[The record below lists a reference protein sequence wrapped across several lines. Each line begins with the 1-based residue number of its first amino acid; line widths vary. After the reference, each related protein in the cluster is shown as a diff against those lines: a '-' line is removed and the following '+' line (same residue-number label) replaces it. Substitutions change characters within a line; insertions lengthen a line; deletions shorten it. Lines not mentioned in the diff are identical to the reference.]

1 MMRWRTGEPG
11 MLERERA
18 APPEPGRDGILM
30 QVIACGLCRTDL
42 HVIDHELPVHLNR
55 VVPGHQ
61 IVGRVVDIGAEVTD
75 FGLGDLVGVAW
86 LHSTC
91 GICEFCVGGRENL
104 CEGARF
110 TGWDVDGGF
119 SEFAVAEASFAY
131 PLDADDDPV
140 TTAPLLCAG
149 LIGYRALKRANL
161 PPGGVLG
168 IYGFGSSAHLTAQL
182 AMAQGARVMVMT
194 RGKENQ
200 ALAAR
205 LGADFVGGEADVP
218 ERPLDSAIVFAPAGD
233 LIRSA
238 LRAVDRGGT
247 VVAAG
252 IHMSTIPPIDYDTEL
267 FGERDLRSVTANTR
281 ADGREF
287 LRLARSAGLMPTVTT
302 YSFDEIPRAVDDLR
316 AGRAS
321 GSIVMNLRDRR

>member
-1 MMRWRTGEPG
+1 
-11 MLERERA
+11 MLVHV
-18 APPEPGRDGILM
+18 M
-30 QVIACGLCRTDL
+30 ACGLCRTDL
-42 HVIDHELPVHLNR
+42 HVIDQELPVHLER

-61 IVGRVVDIGAEVTD
+61 IVGRVVDIGSEVTG
-75 FGLGDLVGVAW
+75 FNPGDLVGVAW

-91 GICEFCVGGRENL
+91 GVCAYCVGGRENL
-104 CEGARF
+104 CERARF
-110 TGWDVDGGF
+110 TGWDTDGGF
-119 SEFAVAEASFAY
+119 SEFALTEAAFTY
-131 PLDADDDPV
+131 PLDPDDDPI

-182 AMAQGARVMVMT
+182 AMAQGARVLVMT
-194 RGKENQ
+194 RGAENQ
-200 ALAAR
+200 ALAAQ
-205 LGADFVGGEADVP
+205 LGADFVGSEADQP
-218 ERPLDSAIVFAPAGD
+218 GRPLDSAIVFAPAGA

-238 LRAVDRGGT
+238 LRSVDRGGT

-252 IHMSTIPPIDYDTEL
+252 IHMSAIPPIDYDTEL

-287 LRLARSAGLMPTVTT
+287 LRPARNVGLTPTVTT
-302 YSFDEIPRAVDDLR
+302 YPFDELPRAVDDLR
-316 AGRAS
+316 GGRAS
-321 GSIVMNLRDRR
+321 GSTVINVMDR

>member
-1 MMRWRTGEPG
+1 
-11 MLERERA
+11 MLELVDTARLE
-18 APPEPGRDGILM
+18 PPAGAILV
-30 QVIACGLCRTDL
+30 QVLACGLCRTDL
-42 HVIDHELPVHLNR
+42 HVIDHELPVHHEH

-61 IVGRVVDIGAEVTD
+61 IVGRVMDIGPEVA
-75 FGLGDLVGVAW
+75 GLDPGDLVGVAW

-91 GICEFCVGGRENL
+91 GLCAHCVGGRENL
-104 CEGARF
+104 CERARF
-110 TGWDVDGGF
+110 TGWDTDGGF
-119 SEFAVAEASFAY
+119 SEFTIAEAPFAY
-131 PLDADDDPV
+131 RLDRDDDPI

-182 AMAQGARVMVMT
+182 AMAQGARVLVMT
-194 RGKENQ
+194 RGAENQ
-200 ALAAR
+200 ALAAH
-205 LGADFVGGEADVP
+205 LGADFVGGEADDP
-218 ERPLDSAIVFAPAGD
+218 GRPLDSAIVFAPAGP
-233 LIRSA
+233 LIKSA

-252 IHMSTIPPIDYDTEL
+252 IHMSTIPPIDYDAEL

-287 LRLARSAGLMPTVTT
+287 LRLARNIGLTPTVTT
-302 YSFDEIPRAVDDLR
+302 YPFEQLPRAVDDLR
-316 AGRAS
+316 EGRAS
-321 GSIVMNLRDRR
+321 GSIVINVMDR